1 MEKTVH
7 QRYAIVTGSNKGIGF
22 ETARQLA
29 LQGIKV
35 VLTSRDEKKGLE
47 AVEKLKASGLSD
59 DKVVF
64 HQLDVTDPA
73 IIKTLMEKAVHQ
85 RYAIVT
91 GSNKGIGFETVR
103 QLASEGIKV
112 VLTSRDEKKGLDAV
126 EKLKASG
133 LSDDKVVFHQLDVT
147 DPASIASLVNFIKT
161 QFGKLDI
168 LVLYIYI
175 YIHIHTYINELLVN
189 LVGYIMRKYLIN
201 GNLQVNNAGILGIII
216 DLHAYKSANKLDGV
230 PPKADDVIRET
241 FEATKECLDTNYYGA
256 KRMVDAFV
264 PLLQLSDSPRIVNIS
279 SSSGLLKNIPNEGV
293 KQELK
298 NVENL
303 TEERID
309 ELLNKLLK
317 DFKEGLLDKE
327 GWPAKK
333 SGYILSKAFL
343 NAYTRILAKKYPQ
356 FLVNC
361 VCPGLVKTDITYNF
375 GELTAAEGAQ
385 SPVRLAL
392 LPQGGPS
399 GNFFSR
405 HETMSCF

>member
-1 MEKTVH
+1 
-7 QRYAIVTGSNKGIGF
+7 
-22 ETARQLA
+22 
-29 LQGIKV
+29 
-35 VLTSRDEKKGLE
+35 
-47 AVEKLKASGLSD
+47 
-59 DKVVF
+59 
-64 HQLDVTDPA
+64 
-73 IIKTLMEKAVHQ
+73 MEKAVDL

-103 QLASEGIKV
+103 QLALEGIKV
-112 VLTSRDEKKGLDAV
+112 VLTSRDEKKGLEAI

-133 LSDDKVVFHQLDVT
+133 LSDDKVVF
-147 DPASIASLVNFIKT
+147 ISLMS
-161 QFGKLDI
+161 QI
-168 LVLYIYI
+168 LL
-175 YIHIHTYINELLVN
+175 
-189 LVGYIMRKYLIN
+189 
-201 GNLQVNNAGILGIII
+201 VNNAGILGIII
-216 DLHAYKSANKLDGV
+216 DLHAYKLDGV

-279 SSSGLLKNIPNEGV
+279 SSSRLLKNIPNEGV
-293 KQELK
+293 KQEL
-298 NVENL
+298 NDVDVGPP
-303 TEERID
+303 TCEEHMKHEKRID

-317 DFKEGLLDKE
+317 DFKEGLLKKE
-327 GWPAKK
+327 GWPAKE

-343 NAYTRILAKKYPQ
+343 NAYTRILAKKHPQ

-405 HETMSCF
+405 HEIMSCF

>member
-1 MEKTVH
+1 
-7 QRYAIVTGSNKGIGF
+7 
-22 ETARQLA
+22 
-29 LQGIKV
+29 
-35 VLTSRDEKKGLE
+35 
-47 AVEKLKASGLSD
+47 
-59 DKVVF
+59 
-64 HQLDVTDPA
+64 
-73 IIKTLMEKAVHQ
+73 MEKAVDL

-103 QLASEGIKV
+103 QLALEGIKV
-112 VLTSRDEKKGLDAV
+112 VLTSRDEKKGLEAI

-133 LSDDKVVFHQLDVT
+133 LSDDKVVF
-147 DPASIASLVNFIKT
+147 ISLMS
-161 QFGKLDI
+161 QI
-168 LVLYIYI
+168 LL
-175 YIHIHTYINELLVN
+175 
-189 LVGYIMRKYLIN
+189 
-201 GNLQVNNAGILGIII
+201 VNNAGILGITI
-216 DLHAYKSANKLDGV
+216 DLHAYKLDGV

-279 SSSGLLKNIPNEGV
+279 SSSRLLKNIPNEGV
-293 KQELK
+293 KQEL
-298 NVENL
+298 NDVDVVENL
-303 TEERID
+303 TKKRID

-317 DFKEGLLDKE
+317 DFKEGLLKKE

-343 NAYTRILAKKYPQ
+343 NAYTRILAKKHPQ

-399 GNFFSR
+399 GNLFSR
-405 HETMSCF
+405 HEIMSCF

>member
-22 ETARQLA
+22 ETVRQLA
-29 LQGIKV
+29 LEGIKV

-59 DKVVF
+59 DKV
-64 HQLDVTDPA
+64 
-73 IIKTLMEKAVHQ
+73 I
-85 RYAIVT
+85 
-91 GSNKGIGFETVR
+91 
-103 QLASEGIKV
+103 
-112 VLTSRDEKKGLDAV
+112 
-126 EKLKASG
+126 
-133 LSDDKVVFHQLDVT
+133 FHQLDVT
-147 DPASIASLVNFIKT
+147 DPASIASLVNFIKN

-168 LVLYIYI
+168 L
-175 YIHIHTYINELLVN
+175 
-189 LVGYIMRKYLIN
+189 
-201 GNLQVNNAGILGIII
+201 VNNAGILGIII

-293 KQELK
+293 KHKL
-298 NVENL
+298 NDVENL

-317 DFKEGLLDKE
+317 DFKEGLLEKE

-343 NAYTRILAKKYPQ
+343 NAYTRILAKKHPQ

-405 HETMSCF
+405 HEIMSCF